1 MSFAL
6 NLFWPHYLRLD
17 WTWMIETRNLVWRIN
32 TKIAAFAGLDWFCYF
47 ISKLS
52 RALWQFFLII
62 SNPHWFNWYINSN
75 YIIDKLCV
83 SCINVFPYYLK
94 SISKHFSAIICVLIS
109 FFVRIIT
116 LFNTITAYSSKPLCT
131 TMNCLLHLKYLTKM

>member
-1 MSFAL
+1 MFNFLSFAL

-62 SNPHWFNWYINSN
+62 SNPHWFNWYLIWN
-75 YIIDKLCV
+75 YIIYSLCISYTKV
-83 SCINVFPYYLK
+83 ISILLTNYIEAILSTAIKYNVRF
-94 SISKHFSAIICVLIS
+94 
-109 FFVRIIT
+109 IT
-116 LFNTITAYSSKPLCT
+116 ILSTITAYNQNHCV
-131 TMNCLLHLKYLTKM
+131 